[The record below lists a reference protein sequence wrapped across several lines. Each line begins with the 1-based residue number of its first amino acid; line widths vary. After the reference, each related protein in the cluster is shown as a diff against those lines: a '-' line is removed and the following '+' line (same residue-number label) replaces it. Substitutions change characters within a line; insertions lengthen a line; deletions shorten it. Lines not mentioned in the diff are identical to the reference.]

1 MVYIKNMRV
10 KDITMVAILT
20 AILFVVEQVL
30 SYVPVIQLT
39 VFFLILFSKKIGM
52 LRTYIIIIIHVLL
65 DNLASGYF
73 NILYVIFM
81 ILGYSFIP
89 LFINVLFKDK
99 EKIIELGLI
108 SIIFSFI
115 YSWVLIIPG
124 CIIFE
129 MTFIE
134 YLVGDISYEISLA
147 VSSFLSIILLYKHLE
162 RVFNKV

>member
-1 MVYIKNMRV
+1 MKV
-10 KDITMVAILT
+10 KDITMIAILT

-52 LRTYIIIIIHVLL
+52 LKTYIIIIIHVLL

-89 LFINVLFKDK
+89 LFINVLFKGK

-108 SIIFSFI
+108 SIICSFI

-147 VSSFLSIILLYKHLE
+147 VSSFLSIILLYKPLE